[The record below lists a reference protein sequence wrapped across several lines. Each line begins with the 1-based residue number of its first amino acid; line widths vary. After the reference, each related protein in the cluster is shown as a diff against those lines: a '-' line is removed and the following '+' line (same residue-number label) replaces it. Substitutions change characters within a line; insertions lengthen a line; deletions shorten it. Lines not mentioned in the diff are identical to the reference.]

1 MRSGRLLQLMLRL
14 QGSRGATAQQLA
26 DEFGVSV
33 RTVYRDVASL
43 SGGGVPIW
51 TESGPGGGIRLL
63 DGWQSKL
70 SGMTDDETSALMLLG
85 VPSIAADLG
94 RTDFAESAAAKLLN
108 TMPAPLRAGARLWQD
123 RILVDVPGWFGGS
136 DDISGLPIIAS
147 AVLDSRRLQFV
158 YRDRERTVDP
168 LGLVIKAGVWYLVAN
183 LNDRTLSFRV
193 GRVEDPV
200 MGDESFDRPADFELA
215 TWWSSSMAE
224 FDRSLL
230 RFGCRVR
237 LSAEGWRRLPDVVG
251 VEASRVE
258 PGQADV
264 DGWMDVD
271 LRLESFDVALSQL
284 IGLGSDVEVLE
295 PLLLRGAMHA
305 VAEQMVL
312 RHRRQVSGGG

>member
-1 MRSGRLLQLMLRL
+1 M
-14 QGSRGATAQQLA
+14 
-26 DEFGVSV
+26 

-43 SGGGVPIW
+43 SGAGVPIW

-94 RTDFAESAAAKLLN
+94 RADFAESAAAKLLN
-108 TMPAPLRAGARLWQD
+108 TMPAPLREGARLWQD

-136 DDISGLPIIAS
+136 DDVSGLPAIAS
-147 AVLDSRRLQFV
+147 GVLDSRRITFV

-193 GRVEDPV
+193 GRIKDPV
-200 MGDESFDRPADFELA
+200 VLEDSFIRPERFELS
-215 TWWSSSMAE
+215 TWWASSMAE

-230 RFGCRVR
+230 RFSCRVR

-251 VEASRVE
+251 VEASRVD
-258 PGQADV
+258 PGQADA
-264 DGWMDVD
+264 DGWMDID

-284 IGLGSDVEVLE
+284 ISLGADVEVLE
-295 PLLLRGAMHA
+295 PLSLRDAMRA
-305 VAEQMVL
+305 VAEQMMI
-312 RHRRQVSGGG
+312 RHRQ